1 MACRALLVPKMWRIP
16 ERASLF
22 GIFQGL
28 QHSSYV
34 DVQEMRL

>member
-1 MACRALLVPKMWRIP
+1 MACRALRVPKMWRIA

-22 GIFQGL
+22 GISQEL

-34 DVQEMRL
+34 DVQQMRL